1 MDDLKICTRCIQPN
15 TRPGIFFNEESVCGA
30 CLWEDEKKKID
41 WSERTNEL
49 KNIVSQTKK
58 SNAIYDCVIG
68 VSGGKDSTFQ
78 ALTARDSLGLRCL
91 LVNYQPDNIT
101 KIGSQNIENLKQL
114 GFDVISIRPNPQ
126 IMKKLV
132 KFDFLN
138 NLNPV
143 KATEFSLYSSA
154 YIIAEKFQIPLII
167 QGENPGL
174 TVGTSLTGVGKDS
187 DALKAYKL
195 QTLSDGWKKYLNVEG
210 VSEKDLLLFHYDV
223 NKLINQNTKGIW
235 LQYYSKE
242 WSYRSNATFSSQFG
256 FKGRENFKPEDIGTY
271 VSFGALDSDL
281 VHVNQMLKFI
291 KFGFGFCMD
300 HVCYDM
306 RDGIMDRKEA
316 IELVLKYDGK
326 CSKKYIDE
334 FCKYIEISNDDFY
347 KTLEKFRGD
356 VWESINGKQIN
367 KIHERLEN
375 ELKSL

>member
-1 MDDLKICTRCIQPN
+1 MNELKICSKCIQPN
-15 TRPGIFFNEESVCGA
+15 TRPGIFFNNESICGA
-30 CLWEDEKKKID
+30 CLWEEEKTRIN
-41 WSERTNEL
+41 WSERTSEL
-49 KNIVSQTKK
+49 KNIAQQTKK
-58 SNAIYDCVIG
+58 SNSIYDCVIG
-68 VSGGKDSTFQ
+68 VSGGKDSTMQ
-78 ALTARDSLGLRCL
+78 AITARDSLGLRCL

-101 KIGSQNIENLKQL
+101 PIGAENIENLKQL

-138 NLNPV
+138 SLNPV

-187 DALKAYKL
+187 DALNAYKL
-195 QTLSDGWKKYLNVEG
+195 QTLSDGWKKYLDIDG
-210 VSEKDLLLFHYDV
+210 VSEKDLLLFHYDID
-223 NKLINQNTKGIW
+223 KLIKLNTRGIW
-235 LQYYSKE
+235 LQYFLKE
-242 WSYRSNATFSSQFG
+242 WSYSGNANFSSKFG
-256 FKGRENFKPEDIGTY
+256 FKGRTNFSPEDIGTY

-300 HVCYDM
+300 HVCYDI

-316 IELVLKYDGK
+316 IELVLRYDGK
-326 CSKKYIDE
+326 CSQKYIDE
-334 FCKYIEISNDDFY
+334 FCEYIEISYDDFY
-347 KTLEKFRGD
+347 KTIENFRGE
-356 VWESINGKQIN
+356 VWKNIDGKQTN
-367 KIHERLEN
+367 MVQKKLEMELSRL
-375 ELKSL
+375 

>member
-1 MDDLKICTRCIQPN
+1 MNELKICSKCIQPN
-15 TRPGIFFNEESVCGA
+15 TRPGIFFNNESICGA
-30 CLWEDEKKKID
+30 CLWEEEKTRIN
-41 WSERTNEL
+41 WSERTSEL
-49 KNIVSQTKK
+49 KNIAQQTKK
-58 SNAIYDCVIG
+58 SNSIYDCVIG
-68 VSGGKDSTFQ
+68 VSGGKDSTMQ
-78 ALTARDSLGLRCL
+78 AITARDSLGLRCL

-101 KIGSQNIENLKQL
+101 PIGAENIENLKQL

-138 NLNPV
+138 SLNPV

-187 DALKAYKL
+187 DALNAYKL
-195 QTLSDGWKKYLNVEG
+195 QTLSDGWKKYLDIDG
-210 VSEKDLLLFHYDV
+210 VSEKDLLLFHYDID
-223 NKLINQNTKGIW
+223 KLIKLNTRGIW
-235 LQYYSKE
+235 LQYFLKE
-242 WSYRSNATFSSQFG
+242 WSYSGNANFSSKFG
-256 FKGRENFKPEDIGTY
+256 FKGRTNFSPEDIGTY

-300 HVCYDM
+300 HVCYDI

-316 IELVLKYDGK
+316 IELVLRYDGK
-326 CSKKYIDE
+326 CSQKYIDE
-334 FCKYIEISNDDFY
+334 FCEYIEISHDDFY
-347 KTLEKFRGD
+347 KTIENFRGE
-356 VWESINGKQIN
+356 VWKNIDGKQTN
-367 KIHERLEN
+367 MVQKKLEMELSRL
-375 ELKSL
+375 